1 MSYNLIY
8 DINQELRNLMNIKKN
23 VAFIGLGT
31 MGYPMA
37 GHLSKSNL
45 FNLRVY
51 NRSSQKATEWSKEYE
66 GEVSN
71 SIKEVVMDAD
81 FVVTCTGKDEDMME
95 IVFSDQGVITYLKKG
110 SIFIDHTTTSY
121 KLAKHLNE
129 SLTEKGVS
137 FIDAPVSGGEAGA
150 INGVLSVMAGGSNAI
165 LEESNELIKTYS
177 KNVTYMG
184 ESGKGQL
191 AKMVNQICIA
201 GLLQGLSEGL
211 LFAEAENLDMDSL
224 LSAISGGAAQ
234 SWQMVN
240 RAETMHQRE
249 FDFGFAIKWMV
260 KDLGYCIDQSRTN
273 NSNLGFTKEV
283 FDRYVNLMDKGHS
296 YSDTSALM
304 LFDQLNK

>member
-8 DINQELRNLMNIKKN
+8 DINQELRNLMSIKKI

-81 FVVTCTGKDEDMME
+81 FVVTCAGKDEDMME
-95 IVFSDQGVITYLKKG
+95 IVFSDQGMITHLKKG

-260 KDLGYCIDQSRTN
+260 KDLGYCIDQSSTN

>member
-1 MSYNLIY
+1 
-8 DINQELRNLMNIKKN
+8 
-23 VAFIGLGT
+23 

-95 IVFSDQGVITYLKKG
+95 IVFSDQGMITHLKKG

-129 SLTEKGVS
+129 SLTAKGVS

-260 KDLGYCIDQSRTN
+260 KDLGYCIDQSSTN

>member
-1 MSYNLIY
+1 MS
-8 DINQELRNLMNIKKN
+8 IKKN

-37 GHLSKSNL
+37 GHLSKSNV
-45 FNLRVY
+45 FNLKVF
-51 NRSSQKATEWSKEYE
+51 NRSPQKAAAWSKEYE
-66 GEVSN
+66 GEVSS
-71 SIKEVVMDAD
+71 SIKEAVMDAD
-81 FVVTCTGKDEDMME
+81 FVVTCTGRDEDMMD
-95 IVFSDQGVITYLKKG
+95 IVFAEQGMITHLKKG

-129 SLTEKGVS
+129 SLSSKGVS

-150 INGVLSVMAGGSNAI
+150 INGALSVMVGGSKGV
-165 LEESNELIKTYS
+165 LDESEELINTYS

-211 LFAEAENLDMDSL
+211 LFAEAENLDMNSL

-260 KDLGYCIDQSRTN
+260 KDLGYCIDQSSSN
-273 NSNLGFTKEV
+273 NSNLEFTKEV
-283 FDRYVNLMDKGHS
+283 YDRYVNLMDKGHT

-304 LFDQLNK
+304 LFDDLNK

>member
-1 MSYNLIY
+1 
-8 DINQELRNLMNIKKN
+8 MNIKKN